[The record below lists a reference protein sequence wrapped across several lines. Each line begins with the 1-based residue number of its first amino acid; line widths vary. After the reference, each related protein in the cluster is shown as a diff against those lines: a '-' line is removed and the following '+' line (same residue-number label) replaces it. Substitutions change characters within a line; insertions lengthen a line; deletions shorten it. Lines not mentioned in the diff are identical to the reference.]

1 MTNDEIAEIKVKNR
15 IETMKTSTFRKA
27 FDPINDFDKFENY
40 DPKKKKRFKKYDDN
54 KKNFTAHSRETSE
67 DVDAINELI
76 DLV

>member
-40 DPKKKKRFKKYDDN
+40 DPKRKKDL
-54 KKNFTAHSRETSE
+54 KNMMIAGK
-67 DVDAINELI
+67 I
-76 DLV
+76 